1 MNKAHASHPYSFEL
15 CRYCIGGL
23 YSRVYGSSGLV
34 QRRKKMPTGARNDAD
49 PLACINSQLSSCA
62 LRGLAWQIEE
72 VARLQVRRPESTR
85 PQEHVT
91 RAASCLGRYSSSRW
105 QVHPTARVEVSRS
118 QQWGRRLQILKQE
131 RIAARGQLCNL
142 QLARDLSIRQLLVCS
157 FSSGRP

>member
-1 MNKAHASHPYSFEL
+1 MYLTHTALSCADIALEA
-15 CRYCIGGL
+15 CIAGSIAVLDL
-23 YSRVYGSSGLV
+23 Y
-34 QRRKKMPTGARNDAD
+34 KKMSTGARNDAD

-91 RAASCLGRYSSSRW
+91 RAASCLDRYSSSRW

-131 RIAARGQLCNL
+131 RIAARGQLLRCGL
-142 QLARDLSIRQLLVCS
+142 QLARELSIRQLWVCS